1 MAGITVTEQT
11 VDGDPDG
18 EWWFR
23 YDYRHHNYGVQ
34 ARHGHQFDAWNYG
47 GGHDRNTRE
56 AHLQVPLGD
65 VIATEFAVG
74 LVWEAQQRRDALS
87 EALIERLQDVDNV
100 RPLSRLLEWLYYEI
114 EQHDAYRD
122 ELDAIAD
129 AATKNLLEVP
139 FVRRWRS
146 PLSSFDER
154 LRVIPGLSGV
164 ADWLEKF
171 GAPGPDDLGRLVT
184 NAPNRWIFNKMLD
197 MTDANTVLQF
207 LLFFL
212 GAQGQRG
219 PDEADPF
226 LQAAFREHVWRRY
239 PDIHMILYGHTH
251 QPGTWPLEANE
262 EREVLYINTGTWRER
277 IQRTVA
283 LDAQADFMTLKQMT
297 YVVVYGAEENG
308 GWEGGNKQP
317 DTPSFDMWTGTK
329 LKHYR

>member
-1 MAGITVTEQT
+1 
-11 VDGDPDG
+11 
-18 EWWFR
+18 
-23 YDYRHHNYGVQ
+23 
-34 ARHGHQFDAWNYG
+34 
-47 GGHDRNTRE
+47 
-56 AHLQVPLGD
+56 LGD

-197 MTDANTVLQF
+197 VTDANTVLQF

-212 GAQGQRG
+212 GA
-219 PDEADPF
+219 
-226 LQAAFREHVWRRY
+226 
-239 PDIHMILYGHTH
+239 HMILYGHTH